1 MANKK
6 VLLTAEHRLGW
17 LKIKMKNG
25 LLFRYQVYFILR
37 GFVVEEDLR
46 VVCVGVRARLCTLP
60 SEEARNE
67 FKSLSAGTQ
76 GDTNTQIH

>member
-1 MANKK
+1 M
-6 VLLTAEHRLGW
+6 
-17 LKIKMKNG
+17 
-25 LLFRYQVYFILR
+25 
-37 GFVVEEDLR
+37 EEDLR